1 MSYLKFNKTINLI
14 SFQLKNLFLVVISIS
29 ICMFSCNS
37 NPAKEKEPY
46 LRWVGDIEYDEET
59 DNSDFKLCYA
69 DKDIRQ
75 YFNFS
80 KGVQYKGEKPAI
92 VQYFTEHYK
101 PVSSKKSGLLRIR
114 FIVNC
119 KGETGRFR
127 IMSMNAEYQPME
139 FEPEISNQLLDL
151 TKKMDGWLPIEMDQM
166 DNMRLD
172 YYQYLIFKIHDGKII
187 EIMP

>member
-1 MSYLKFNKTINLI
+1 
-14 SFQLKNLFLVVISIS
+14 LKNLVLVIACIS
-29 ICMFSCNS
+29 ICATSCTSNS
-37 NPAKEKEPY
+37 QREIQSEEKEPY
-46 LRWVGDIEYDEET
+46 LRWVGDIEFDAES
-59 DNSDFKLCYA
+59 DNSDFQLCYS

-92 VQYFTEHYK
+92 IQYFMENYQA
-101 PVSSKKSGLLRIR
+101 VSSKKSGLLRIR

-127 IMSMNAEYQPME
+127 IMSMNADYQPMD
-139 FEPEISNQLLDL
+139 FEPQISNQILKL
-151 TKKMDGWLPIEMDQM
+151 TKQMEGWLPIEMDQM
-166 DNMRLD
+166 DNMKLD
-172 YYQYLIFKIHDGKII
+172 YYQYLIFKIHNGKII